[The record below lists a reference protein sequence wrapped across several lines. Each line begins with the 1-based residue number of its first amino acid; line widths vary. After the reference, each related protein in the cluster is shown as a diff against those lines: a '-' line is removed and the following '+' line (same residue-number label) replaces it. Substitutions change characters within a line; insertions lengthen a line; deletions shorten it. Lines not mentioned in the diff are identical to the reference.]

1 MFPVRCLL
9 SFGNHFADGC
19 ADVVRRVNFCA
30 GFRLPPLLPETLG
43 GAGDGVGVPR
53 LRRQQKKEPRMVAKM
68 RDADFGVQPLGEFVA
83 FFRHGLQVAL
93 RRGPAGELR
102 HREGV
107 SGGENLLG
115 VRPVQMGVLHFGARA
130 HALVRVQKNDIA
142 SAQAPARVGEV
153 FAPPDAAKG
162 AGVESETGEVSAVPA
177 FPLRLAHMQA
187 SALARLPQEFK
198 EGRVALFP
206 RLPSGA
212 AQVSGVFSVLGV
224 VVWRE
229 HPAHADAQP
238 RAGQRAHQP
247 VFAVVRQVA
256 EVLIFHRADYSGFS
270 RGLGNLESRRGGRY
284 NANIMKTPRK
294 QKTPARPS
302 GMTLDEQL
310 RSLVR
315 AARDDRARA
324 LRVEKKNDERL
335 ARLEAEAIK
344 DRRNNENHRRNS
356 SRVLE
361 NSFAASLPRV
371 MKAHKIHIKAEDVKV
386 RARKGR
392 KKREYDFV
400 APNTRLV
407 LVGEVKTRFTRKD
420 VTQLVGAL
428 AQFRRDYPEYA
439 KLKLYGVVAGG
450 VVEEDALADALEE
463 GFFVLQMNGAEVHP
477 ATGKEYS
484 AKAR

>member
-1 MFPVRCLL
+1 MFSVSRPLFSVRRLL
-9 SFGNHFADGC
+9 PSGNHFADGC
-19 ADVVRRVNFCA
+19 ADVVRRVNFRA

-83 FFRHGLQVAL
+83 LFRHGLQVAL
-93 RRGPAGELR
+93 RRGPSGELR
-102 HREGV
+102 YREGV

-115 VRPVQMGVLHFGARA
+115 VRPVQMGVLHFGARS

-142 SAQAPARVGEV
+142 SAQAPARIGEV

-229 HPAHADAQP
+229 HPAHADAQS

-256 EVLIFHRADYSGFS
+256 EVLVFHRADYSGFS
-270 RGLGNLESRRGGRY
+270 RGLGNLESRREGRY
-284 NANIMKTPRK
+284 NADIMKTPREK
-294 QKTPARPS
+294 KTPARPPE
-302 GMTLDEQL
+302 MTLDERL
-310 RSLVR
+310 RSL
-315 AARDDRARA
+315 AKSAESDRY
-324 LRVEKKNDERL
+324 RL
-335 ARLEAEAIK
+335 ARLEDVVSK

-371 MKAHKIHIKAEDVKV
+371 MREHKIHIKAEDVKV

-477 ATGKEYS
+477 ATGKEYR